1 MTQQDV
7 KLQEFKL
14 LTVEEKQKKLLAIF
28 EFAKDKFDF
37 SESAIDYLSSATLP
51 QESVME
57 KLYEFVVEATMMA
70 KERLEKQDEQQRDS
84 IKKLSDEASISAQR
98 DSEEADKLLD
108 LVNLL

>member
-1 MTQQDV
+1 MKQQEV

-57 KLYEFVVEATMMA
+57 KLSKSFQKFLMPLPTKMFLAF
-70 KERLEKQDEQQRDS
+70 LEMCS
-84 IKKLSDEASISAQR
+84 II
-98 DSEEADKLLD
+98 LLKNG
-108 LVNLL
+108 L